1 MVAVKIGRA
10 TGTLQKN
17 GPFTV
22 VRPRHGKEH
31 LFLVVSGSG
40 HEKLGL
46 VASNGTLEK
55 MNLQRP
61 S

>member
-31 LFLVVSGSG
+31 IPGS
-40 HEKLGL
+40 
-46 VASNGTLEK
+46 
-55 MNLQRP
+55 QRKWARKAGAGG
-61 S
+61 

>member
-31 LFLVVSGSG
+31 LFQVVSGSG
-40 HEKLGL
+40 HEKLAG
-46 VASNGTLEK
+46 G
-55 MNLQRP
+55 
-61 S
+61 